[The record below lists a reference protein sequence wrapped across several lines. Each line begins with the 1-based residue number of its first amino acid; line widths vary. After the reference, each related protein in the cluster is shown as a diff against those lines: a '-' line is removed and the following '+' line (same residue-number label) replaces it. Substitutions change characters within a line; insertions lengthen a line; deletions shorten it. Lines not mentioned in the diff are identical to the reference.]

1 MAHQIATLVTQMCP
15 VEASPSPDDAL
26 LGLIDELGAIQLER
40 VAAYQ
45 RLDVAFKA
53 FVVTQSEGPYK

>member
-1 MAHQIATLVTQMCP
+1 MCP